1 MRTDHR
7 SGAIGQNPSV
17 RQTAIVVSAIVLV
30 AGAVALAAFLWL
42 RTYDPLAAGRPYAP
56 GAGLGADIEPTFGSG
71 GRTVYIPAFRRGRPF
86 DTTVTIRNDG
96 RFAVTLLGID
106 APERG
111 PVTAS
116 MPADA
121 MRLDP
126 HDSASVV
133 LRWRL
138 VCTRPGNA
146 SAGQFSAGLV
156 RLRYR
161 YLSIFTRTAAVR
173 LPFAVTLRCS
183 GGPPDSP

>member
-1 MRTDHR
+1 MGTDHR
-7 SGAIGQNPSV
+7 SAAIGQNPFV
-17 RQTAIVVSAIVLV
+17 RQTAIVVSAIVLI
-30 AGAVALAAFLWL
+30 AAAAVLAVFLWL

-56 GAGLGADIEPTFGSG
+56 GAGLGADVEPTFGSG
-71 GRTVYIPAFRRGRPF
+71 GKTVFIPAYRPGRTF
-86 DTTVTIRNDG
+86 DTTVTVRNGG

-106 APERG
+106 APARG
-111 PVTAS
+111 QVTAS
-116 MPADA
+116 MPDDA

-138 VCTRPGNA
+138 DCPGDG
-146 SAGQFSAGLV
+146 SQFSADRV
-156 RLRYR
+156 RVRYR

>member
-1 MRTDHR
+1 
-7 SGAIGQNPSV
+7 V
-17 RQTAIVVSAIVLV
+17 RQAAIVVSAIVLV

-71 GRTVYIPAFRRGRPF
+71 GRTVYVPAFTAGRPF
-86 DTTVTIRNDG
+86 DTTVTVRNEG

-106 APERG
+106 GPTRG
-111 PVTAS
+111 AVTAS
-116 MPADA
+116 MPDDP

-126 HDSASVV
+126 HDSASIV

-138 VCTRPGNA
+138 ACSAPGGR

-161 YLSIFTRTAAVR
+161 YLSVFTRTAAVR